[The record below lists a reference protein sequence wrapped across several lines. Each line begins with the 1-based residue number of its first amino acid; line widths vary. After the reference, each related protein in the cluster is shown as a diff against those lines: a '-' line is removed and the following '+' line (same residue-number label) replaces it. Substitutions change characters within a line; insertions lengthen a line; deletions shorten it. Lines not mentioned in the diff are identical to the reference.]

1 MCVVTVCEERELDS
15 CEEQENARPPTATQ
29 NDVGRRRALEWAS
42 WRRFRPQW
50 TAIAAATANAT
61 ARAAT
66 AATAAGAA
74 VTADV
79 HQGMVGMHE

>member
-1 MCVVTVCEERELDS
+1 MRGARGVK
-15 CEEQENARPPTATQ
+15 QEVGHPSTATH
-29 NDVGRRRALEWAS
+29 VGRRRALEWAA

-74 VTADV
+74 VTANM

>member
-1 MCVVTVCEERELDS
+1 
-15 CEEQENARPPTATQ
+15 
-29 NDVGRRRALEWAS
+29 LEWAS

-50 TAIAAATANAT
+50 TAIAAAAANAT

-74 VTADV
+74 VTANM